1 MQQILDAIS
10 QMSEEE
16 LTRVAEHVKLR
27 KAFLE
32 LKEAHHTVITDLY
45 TIKSKR
51 KILTP
56 TSLNAKPKYIF
67 CL

>member
-56 TSLNAKPKYIF
+56 T
-67 CL
+67 